1 MDDKLKDNLKYVAII
16 FLIIGAAVAG
26 LGLDM
31 EWCKVDA
38 KGAHY
43 GPIDLNLT
51 AEFNSYGVDYEGE
64 AGLNRSRAPSL
75 LGLAGGLTPDTTIE
89 IEDEKT
95 FLTGMGDFQENIGVF
110 YDSTKTVTYE
120 RSASHWNGSEYNEI
134 TVEITTNVDMIPWW
148 VEGMAQPCEVTVK
161 LIEIDENVQVTIERV
176 WIELQLDWDKD
187 NREYTRTKTLW
198 EKNVNDNLFAVN
210 DTKKYKTDVTLNKD
224 YGRVGIVGKA
234 EVKIVDLTTDE
245 SIQPIERKP
254 LTINIYTLSQSEG
267 IDIVLIISAFPL
279 AIISI
284 ILCILAVIL
293 IFAKKRAGAYLGI
306 AAFIIMIL
314 VVIFYFRGMETL
326 LNQIS
331 IVEEYFS
338 WSYGIIV
345 TGVGAGFMAAGSVIA
360 FIVRPPKVPKG
371 GKADKKSDEI
381 QFVITEDEVDEKD
394 IKDVKKVSKR
404 KNKGIKPKKSNIGK
418 GEKGKGKRNR

>member
-1 MDDKLKDNLKYVAII
+1 M
-16 FLIIGAAVAG
+16 
-26 LGLDM
+26 
-31 EWCKVDA
+31 
-38 KGAHY
+38 
-43 GPIDLNLT
+43 
-51 AEFNSYGVDYEGE
+51 
-64 AGLNRSRAPSL
+64 
-75 LGLAGGLTPDTTIE
+75 
-89 IEDEKT
+89 
-95 FLTGMGDFQENIGVF
+95 
-110 YDSTKTVTYE
+110 
-120 RSASHWNGSEYNEI
+120 
-134 TVEITTNVDMIPWW
+134 
-148 VEGMAQPCEVTVK
+148 
-161 LIEIDENVQVTIERV
+161 
-176 WIELQLDWDKD
+176 
-187 NREYTRTKTLW
+187 
-198 EKNVNDNLFAVN
+198 NDI
-210 DTKKYKTDVTLNKD
+210 KKYKTDVTLDED

-234 EVKIVDLTTDE
+234 EVKIVDITTDE

-267 IDIVLIISAFPL
+267 IDILLIILAFPL

-338 WSYGIIV
+338 WSYGIMV

-371 GKADKKSDEI
+371 AKAGKKSDEI
-381 QFVITEDEVDEKD
+381 QFVITEDQDDEKE
-394 IKDVKKVSKR
+394 IKEVKKSNKGPKPRKQKKSKVSKSPR
-404 KNKGIKPKKSNIGK
+404 VKTS
-418 GEKGKGKRNR
+418 

>member
-26 LGLDM
+26 LGLDL

-38 KGAHY
+38 EGAHY

-51 AEFNSYGVDYEGE
+51 AEFNSYSVDYEGE

-120 RSASHWNGSEYNEI
+120 RSASHWNGSDYNEI

-148 VEGMAQPCEVTVK
+148 VEGMAQPCEVIVK

-187 NREYTRTKTLW
+187 NREYTKTETLW
-198 EKNVNDNLFAVN
+198 KKNVNDNLFAVN
-210 DTKKYKTDVTLNKD
+210 DIKKYKTDVTLDED

-234 EVKIVDLTTDE
+234 EVKIVDITTDE

-267 IDIVLIISAFPL
+267 IDILLIILAFPL

-338 WSYGIIV
+338 WSYGIMV

-371 GKADKKSDEI
+371 AKAGKKSDEM
-381 QFVITEDEVDEKD
+381 K
-394 IKDVKKVSKR
+394 
-404 KNKGIKPKKSNIGK
+404 
-418 GEKGKGKRNR
+418 